1 MFNLPDKPK
10 IKLKARLPDQRKIAV
25 IPLRALRD
33 KTLWNGAIRVLGLVC
48 SYANRAGITWVS
60 QDRLAEE
67 LGITRSGVTHYITH
81 LRNKGYI
88 ERIKK
93 GKKLRFTSTMRIIYD
108 EELTLEDALGIA
120 SGDEDLR
127 SPMMIE
133 REEEE
138 MVRKAAKTSRKAVKT
153 LGEYVDTKIA
163 NESLGEAY
171 ITYNSKFEIVE
182 ELYLKVYKEKK
193 VINELD
199 MKAIEIADA
208 IGLANEEFGRGLE
221 LWLRARDQAPQSI
234 IDYVRGL

>member
-1 MFNLPDKPK
+1 M
-10 IKLKARLPDQRKIAV
+10 
-25 IPLRALRD
+25 PLRALRD
-33 KTLWNGAIRVLGLVC
+33 KTLRNGAIRVLGLVC

-60 QDRLAEE
+60 QERIAEE

-120 SGDEDLR
+120 SGDDDLR
-127 SPMMIE
+127 SPMMID

-138 MVRKAAKTSRKAVKT
+138 MVRKATKTSAKAVKT
-153 LGEYVDTKIA
+153 LGEYVDTKMVGKQP
-163 NESLGEAY
+163 GEAG

-182 ELYLKVYKEKK
+182 GLYVKVYKERKI
-193 VINELD
+193 VNELD
-199 MKAIEIADA
+199 MKAIEMADS
-208 IGLANEEFGRGLE
+208 IGLSNEEFGRGLE
-221 LWLRARDQAPQSI
+221 LWLRAREHSPDSI